1 MNPLKRLGNQLQ
13 KINLLHLID
22 QLERYQ
28 EIADQLDE
36 INTENDEEVKRRQM
50 VHEAVEAC
58 KKEISCHLK
67 TFLDDNPTAV
77 YEDWIESLHPDNAEF
92 LDRRID
98 HRFYVADDHHRL
110 LWNSRMEKID
120 SFDRVVKARNLEP
133 SYARS
138 PQVVELPTV
147 INQFCNK

>member
-1 MNPLKRLGNQLQ
+1 MNPLKSLGNQLQ

-28 EIADQLDE
+28 EVADQLDE
-36 INTENDEEVKRRQM
+36 INTENDEETKRKQM

-58 KKEISCHLK
+58 KKEISRHLE
-67 TFLDDNPTAV
+67 TFLKDNSTAV

-110 LWNSRMEKID
+110 LWNSCMEKID
-120 SFDRVVKARNLEP
+120 SFDRVIKARNLEP
-133 SYARS
+133 SYAR
-138 PQVVELPTV
+138 
-147 INQFCNK
+147 